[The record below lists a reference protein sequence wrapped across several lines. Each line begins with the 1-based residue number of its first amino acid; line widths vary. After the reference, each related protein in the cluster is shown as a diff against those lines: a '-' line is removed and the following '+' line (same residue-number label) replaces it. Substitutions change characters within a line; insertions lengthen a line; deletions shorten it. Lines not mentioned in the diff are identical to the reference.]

1 MGWREGKDAE
11 KDEHSTEQSVGSL
24 RTPTESSVTGAL
36 KVKTSKSQGRDRSW
50 TVQSL
55 VKDFCLYPKIN
66 GKCLKVSSRGV
77 T

>member
-1 MGWREGKDAE
+1 MGWRKGKGAE
-11 KDEHSTEQSVGSL
+11 KEEHSTEQGIGSQGD
-24 RTPTESSVTGAL
+24 SNL

-55 VKDFCLYPKIN
+55 AKDFCLYPKTN
-66 GKCLKVSSRGV
+66 GKCLKVSNRGV